1 MAKGLKIIF
10 EIDPVAQKLYGS
22 FTMGKSDSPMRPE
35 SDRHGGF
42 QVTNY
47 ECKNNNCEELTR

>member
-1 MAKGLKIIF
+1 MAKGLKIIV

-35 SDRHGGF
+35 SERHGGF
-42 QVTNY
+42 
-47 ECKNNNCEELTR
+47 